1 MLEIDG
7 GKAVSSSFLSFI
19 RRKYIQGIL
28 TCSAKS
34 LFMWNER
41 DGVSPAK
48 VSDEALGLCG
58 VDVACAVDQWN
69 GADIWSRHLLLS
81 GGRHDTVSHS
91 VNMPVILHQATL
103 GSGLINFE
111 DSIRRR
117 SVIHS
122 GWRWP

>member
-1 MLEIDG
+1 
-7 GKAVSSSFLSFI
+7 
-19 RRKYIQGIL
+19 
-28 TCSAKS
+28 
-34 LFMWNER
+34 MWNER

-91 VNMPVILHQATL
+91 VNMPVILHQASL
-103 GSGLINFE
+103 DINVNPCRVVVATVAGVF
-111 DSIRRR
+111 RA
-117 SVIHS
+117 SVNC
-122 GWRWP
+122 RV